1 MNLQQILLLISGR
14 NQKHILKTYFCG
26 FYRADYNRL
35 YNYKI
40 SRFTAF
46 ERGCGKGGT
55 VCGGG
60 RGGGGGAVL
69 RLSFE
74 RSKGGCYQS

>member
-1 MNLQQILLLISGR
+1 MNLQQILRLISGR

-40 SRFTAF
+40 PRFTAF
-46 ERGCGKGGT
+46 ERGCGKGGWY
-55 VCGGG
+55 CLWWWGE
-60 RGGGGGAVL
+60 GGGA
-69 RLSFE
+69 
-74 RSKGGCYQS
+74 GC

>member
-1 MNLQQILLLISGR
+1 MNLQQILRLISGR

-40 SRFTAF
+40 PRFTAF
-46 ERGCGKGGT
+46 ERGCVG
-55 VCGGG
+55 
-60 RGGGGGAVL
+60 
-69 RLSFE
+69 
-74 RSKGGCYQS
+74 

>member
-1 MNLQQILLLISGR
+1 MNLQQILRLISGR

-40 SRFTAF
+40 PRFTAF
-46 ERGCGKGGT
+46 ERGCGKGAT
-55 VCGGG
+55 VCGGRG
-60 RGGGGGAVL
+60 RGGGGVEVK
-69 RLSFE
+69 F
-74 RSKGGCYQS
+74 

>member
-1 MNLQQILLLISGR
+1 MG
-14 NQKHILKTYFCG
+14 G

-40 SRFTAF
+40 PRFTAF

-55 VCGGG
+55 ICGGG
-60 RGGGGGAVL
+60 EGGVL

>member
-1 MNLQQILLLISGR
+1 MNLQQILRLISGR

-40 SRFTAF
+40 PRFTAF
-46 ERGCGKGGT
+46 ERGCGKGAT

-60 RGGGGGAVL
+60 GGGGVGL
-69 RLSFE
+69 NFE

>member
-1 MNLQQILLLISGR
+1 MNLHQILRLISGR

-40 SRFTAF
+40 PRFTAF

-55 VCGGG
+55 ICGGG
-60 RGGGGGAVL
+60 EGGVL